1 MLFLAVLLAFASA
14 TFAQSADASSPDV
27 ALLSKIRSRMIW
39 NLRRQPNYTCVE
51 TVERAHR
58 TSPSHRFELLDRLR
72 LEVALVDG
80 REMFGWPGARS
91 FEDTDL
97 RNIVSEGA
105 FGNGN
110 FANHARAIFEGG
122 FTRFTYEGEA
132 PIDDRAALRFDYQI
146 PQLGSGYVLTVG
158 NRRETVGYHGSI
170 YVDSN
175 TRDVQR
181 IEVIADE
188 IPAELGLARATDR
201 MDYARVTIGEGD
213 FLLPRE
219 SELILSDVGGAE
231 NRNRVRFASCRQFAG
246 HSELTFTD
254 ATLKE
259 ATPAPQIDLPR
270 DVDIQLRL
278 AADLD
283 TRTAAVGDPVQAVLD
298 NDIKQKGQVLFA
310 KGASV
315 LGRITRLEHRDGDML
330 VGLEFFAV
338 ESAAGRAPLKLKLE
352 EVAGGEFL
360 NPEPR
365 RAVPVARPGEGIIPL
380 GGGHFRLNR
389 GTLMLWRTNP

>member
-1 MLFLAVLLAFASA
+1 MLFFAVLLAFASA
-14 TFAQSADASSPDV
+14 AFAQSADAISPDL

-58 TSPSHRFELLDRLR
+58 FSPSHRFELLDRLR
-72 LEVALVDG
+72 LEVALVEG
-80 REMFGWPGARS
+80 KEMFGWPGAKS

-97 RNIVSEGA
+97 RNMVSEGA

-122 FTRFTYEGEA
+122 FARFAYKGDA
-132 PIDDRAALRFDYQI
+132 PLDDHAAVRFDYQI
-146 PQLGSGYVLTVG
+146 PQLGSGYLLSVG
-158 NRRETVGYHGSI
+158 REHATVGYHGSFFA
-170 YVDSN
+170 DPK
-175 TRDVQR
+175 TLDVER

-188 IPAELGLARATDR
+188 IPDELGLARATDR
-201 MDYARVTIGEGD
+201 MDYARVTIGESD

-219 SELILSDVGGAE
+219 SELTLSDMSGEE
-231 NRNRVRFASCRQFAG
+231 NRNRVRFASCREFSG
-246 HSELTFTD
+246 HSRLTFSD
-254 ATLKE
+254 AALKE
-259 ATPAPQIDLPR
+259 SAPVSRVDLPR
-270 DVDIQLRL
+270 DLGLELRL
-278 AADLD
+278 GADLD
-283 TRTAAVGDPVQAVLD
+283 THTAAIGDPVQAVLE

-315 LGRITRLEHRDGDML
+315 LGRITRLDRHDGIL
-330 VGLEFFAV
+330 LIGLEFFAI
-338 ESAAGRAPLKLKLE
+338 ESAAARAPLKLRLE
-352 EVAGGEFL
+352 NVAGAEFL

-365 RAVPVARPGEGIIPL
+365 RAVPVPRPGEGIIPL

-389 GTLMLWRTNP
+389 GMLMFWRTNS